1 MTDWIKITGKAV
13 LAAYN
18 AFVPRLKPVEAP
30 GDDALLAVRER
41 ARRRTDISDHLE
53 TLYRLALDHKAGLVV
68 ELGVRSGESSFVLEK
83 AVRQT
88 GGWLIS
94 VDLEE
99 TDFASDY
106 SRWHFIR
113 MDDRE
118 LAARFAAEMKQRGA
132 PGTIDFLFLDTS
144 HTYADT
150 VEELAVW
157 MPLLS
162 KRAIVALHDTNM
174 ATIFR
179 RKDGSLGGGWN
190 NNRGVIRALQEYLG
204 VRWDEKQEF
213 AGTAGEFRVNHVPWC
228 SGLTVLYRGTD

>member
-1 MTDWIKITGKAV
+1 MTDWIKIAAKAV
-13 LAAYN
+13 LAVYN
-18 AFVPRLKPVEAP
+18 AFVPRLKPADVT
-30 GDDALLAVRER
+30 DDETLLAIREHAHSR
-41 ARRRTDISDHLE
+41 SDISDHLE

-83 AVRQT
+83 AVRKT

-94 VDLEE
+94 VDLEDTE
-99 TDFASDY
+99 FTSDY
-106 SRWHFIR
+106 GRWHFIR

-118 LAARFAAEMKQRGA
+118 LAARFTAEMKQRGV
-132 PGTIDFLFLDTS
+132 PETIDFLFLDTS

-150 VEELAVW
+150 VEELNAW

-190 NNRGVIRALQEYLG
+190 NNRGVIRALQEYLDLK
-204 VRWDEKQEF
+204 WDERQVF
-213 AGTAGEFRVNHVPWC
+213 TGAAGEFRVDHVPWC
-228 SGLTVLYRGTD
+228 SGFTILYRGTD